1 MHSVELCPLHLD
13 RQKMC
18 FSQVSLL
25 QRRIN
30 ISKSS
35 TMNITALPTEPGEKK
50 RINKYTLQLCA
61 RLPRQWPANV
71 RQAAKVSIFQT
82 LSILTLLT
90 LQYNSTS
97 VACRSFFLYI
107 FLSPHALA
115 SCWVGIVVDTE
126 KCSSPRW
133 QIWALSV
140 ASPPAQNL
148 PTLNVFGANK

>member
-1 MHSVELCPLHLD
+1 MCSSASPMARQRKASSESVDFSNAIHSHFAHFTVQFNVGRL
-13 RQKMC
+13 
-18 FSQVSLL
+18 SL
-25 QRRIN
+25 
-30 ISKSS
+30 
-35 TMNITALPTEPGEKK
+35 
-50 RINKYTLQLCA
+50 
-61 RLPRQWPANV
+61 
-71 RQAAKVSIFQT
+71 
-82 LSILTLLT
+82 
-90 LQYNSTS
+90 
-97 VACRSFFLYI
+97 FFLYI